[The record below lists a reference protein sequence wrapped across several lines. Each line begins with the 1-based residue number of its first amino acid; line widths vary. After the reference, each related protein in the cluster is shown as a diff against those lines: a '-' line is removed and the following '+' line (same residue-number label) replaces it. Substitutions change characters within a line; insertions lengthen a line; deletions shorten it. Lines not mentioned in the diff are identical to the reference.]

1 MPEAESPHTKEEPV
15 SIESSQEEPQKQPL
29 TIGQQEFLVEIAS
42 TPSERQLGLMHRE
55 SMPAN
60 QGMLFEW
67 EDEGVRTFWMKNTLI
82 PLDMIWLDAN
92 KTIVD
97 IKAAEPCTVED
108 CPTYQGQGAAKYV
121 LELNQGVLRGQVGD
135 KAEF

>member
-1 MPEAESPHTKEEPV
+1 MPGTDLPNTKVEPV
-15 SIESSQEEPQKQPL
+15 SVESSQEALQKQPL
-29 TIGQQEFLVEIAS
+29 TIGGQDFLVEIAD
-42 TPSERQLGLMHRE
+42 TAEERQLGLMRRT

-60 QGMLFEW
+60 QGMIFEW

-97 IKAAEPCTVED
+97 IKAAEPCTTED
-108 CPTYQGQGAAKYV
+108 CPTYQGQGVAKYV
-121 LELNQGVLRGQVGD
+121 LELNQGVLRAQVGD